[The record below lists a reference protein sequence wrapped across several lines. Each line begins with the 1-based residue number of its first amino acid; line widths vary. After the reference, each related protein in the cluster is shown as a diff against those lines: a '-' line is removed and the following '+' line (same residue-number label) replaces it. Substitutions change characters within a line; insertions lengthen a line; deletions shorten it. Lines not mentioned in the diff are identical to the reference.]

1 LISDFTIP
9 GALVILFLL
18 GLVGGV
24 GFRLVAAGSWSGVLL
39 LIVAYVTIFWTP
51 VTWFWIYNSLT
62 ASVVALGILIWFIR
76 LWRGAARARVKEQ
89 VVGTA

>member
-1 LISDFTIP
+1 
-9 GALVILFLL
+9 
-18 GLVGGV
+18 
-24 GFRLVAAGSWSGVLL
+24 
-39 LIVAYVTIFWTP
+39 VTIFWTP